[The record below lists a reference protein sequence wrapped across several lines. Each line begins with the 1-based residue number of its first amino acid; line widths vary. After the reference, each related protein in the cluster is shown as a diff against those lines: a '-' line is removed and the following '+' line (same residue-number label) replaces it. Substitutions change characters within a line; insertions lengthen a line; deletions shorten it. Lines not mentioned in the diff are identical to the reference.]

1 MDGCK
6 DSPMKELGFSP
17 EQELAVWSWSE
28 VSSINPTSS
37 SRSSRAFG
45 DRSGRYKLFIG
56 QFKWALVDSKTDQI
70 LGQGSFEAAQFKS
83 KKATAN
89 GTNVAFEVDGGTVGI
104 YKPGGGLFTFSEGQK
119 TLARQMNLSGRV
131 DHEISVDDFAITSQ
145 EIATIETVYLGG
157 AGVPLKTYEK
167 STLMVSRKGFTI
179 GQGGSSIWTQ
189 SFEGMIGIQITGE
202 GLYQTGGGWI
212 GGGFGISGALQGA
225 AFASIM
231 NALTTRTH
239 NDCYFRFVYS
249 GTDATFQVL
258 SHTPRNLEIALS
270 GVRNWLETRN
280 PISASTA
287 QVISSTSR
295 VEQLEKLHQLFE
307 KGILSE
313 AEYKAEKKRI
323 LAGR

>member
-1 MDGCK
+1 MT
-6 DSPMKELGFSP
+6 ELGFTP
-17 EQELAVWSWSE
+17 EQELSVWSWSE
-28 VSSINPTSS
+28 VSSLNPTSS

-56 QFKWALVDSKTDQI
+56 QFKWALVDSKADQI
-70 LGQGSFEAAQFKS
+70 MGQGSFEAAQFKS
-83 KKATAN
+83 KKATGN
-89 GTNVAFEVDGGTVGI
+89 GTNVAFEVDGGNIGI

-131 DHEISVDDFAITSQ
+131 DHEISEDDFVISSQ

-189 SFEGMIGIQITGE
+189 SFEGLNGIQVTGE

-280 PISASTA
+280 PVGTPLT

-295 VEQLEKLHQLFE
+295 VEQLEKLHLLFE

-323 LAGR
+323 LAGS

>member
-1 MDGCK
+1 MQLDFSHEEVL
-6 DSPMKELGFSP
+6 DVWAWSDVRSVSP
-17 EQELAVWSWSE
+17 Q
-28 VSSINPTSS
+28 TSS
-37 SRSSRAFG
+37 KASRALG
-45 DRSGRYKLFIG
+45 DRSGRYKLYVG
-56 QFKWALVDSKTDQI
+56 QSHWALVDVKAAKI
-70 LGQGSFEAAQFKS
+70 LGKGSMQNAEFRQKS
-83 KKATAN
+83 VNINGAN
-89 GTNVAFEVDGGTVGI
+89 FLFEVDGGAIQIKDAGAG
-104 YKPGGGLFTFSEGQK
+104 YWLHGEGHK
-119 TLARQMNLSGRV
+119 TASRQMNLVGRL
-131 DHEISVDDFAITSQ
+131 DTTISENDFVISSQ
-145 EIATIETVYLGG
+145 EIATIESVFLGG

-167 STLMVSRKGFTI
+167 STLIVSRKGFSI

-189 SFEGMIGIQITGE
+189 TFEGLKGIQITGE

-225 AFASIM
+225 AFASVM

-239 NDCYFRFVYS
+239 NDCYFRFVYP

-258 SHTPRNLEIALS
+258 SHTPRDLEIALS

-280 PISASTA
+280 PVSASSA
-287 QVISSTSR
+287 QAISSTSR

-323 LAGR
+323 LDGS

>member
-1 MDGCK
+1 
-6 DSPMKELGFSP
+6 MKELGFTP
-17 EQELAVWSWSE
+17 EQELSVWSWSE

-37 SRSSRAFG
+37 SRSSRALG

-56 QFKWALVDSKTDQI
+56 QFKWALVDSKADQI
-70 LGQGSFEAAQFKS
+70 MGQGSFKAAQFKS
-83 KKATAN
+83 KKATVN

-119 TLARQMNLSGRV
+119 TLARQMNLAGRV
-131 DHEISVDDFAITSQ
+131 DHEISEDDFVISSQ

-189 SFEGMIGIQITGE
+189 SFEGMNGIQITGE

-225 AFASIM
+225 AFASVM

-239 NDCYFRFVYS
+239 NDCYFRFVYP

-258 SHTPRNLEIALS
+258 SHTPRDLEIALS

-280 PISASTA
+280 PVSTPSV
-287 QVISSTSR
+287 QVISSASR

-307 KGILSE
+307 KGILSK

-323 LAGR
+323 LDGN

>member
-1 MDGCK
+1 MQLD
-6 DSPMKELGFSP
+6 FSY
-17 EQELAVWSWSE
+17 EEVLDVWAWSD
-28 VSSINPTSS
+28 VHSVNPHTSS
-37 SRSSRAFG
+37 KASRALG
-45 DRSGRYKLFIG
+45 DRSGRYKLYVG
-56 QFKWALVDSKTDQI
+56 QSHWALVDVKAAKV
-70 LGQGSFEAAQFKS
+70 LGKGSMQNAEFRQKNVNING
-83 KKATAN
+83 AN
-89 GTNVAFEVDGGTVGI
+89 FLFEVDGGAIQIKDAGAG
-104 YKPGGGLFTFSEGQK
+104 YWLHGEGHK
-119 TLARQMNLSGRV
+119 TASRQMNLVGRL
-131 DHEISVDDFAITSQ
+131 DTTISQDVFVISSQ
-145 EIATIETVYLGG
+145 EIATIESVFLGG

-167 STLMVSRKGFTI
+167 STLIVSRKGFSI

-189 SFEGMIGIQITGE
+189 TFEGLNGIQITGE

-225 AFASIM
+225 AFASVM

-239 NDCYFRFVYS
+239 NDCYFRFVYP

-258 SHTPRNLEIALS
+258 SHTPRDLEIALS

-280 PISASTA
+280 PVSISSA

-313 AEYKAEKKRI
+313 AEYKAEKQRI
-323 LAGR
+323 LAGS

>member
-1 MDGCK
+1 MT
-6 DSPMKELGFSP
+6 ELGFTP
-17 EQELAVWSWSE
+17 EQELSVWSWSE
-28 VSSINPTSS
+28 VSSINPPSS
-37 SRSSRAFG
+37 PWSSRAFG

-56 QFKWALVDSKTDQI
+56 QSKWALVDSKADQLI
-70 LGQGSFEAAQFKS
+70 GQGSFEAAQFKS

-89 GTNVAFEVDGGTVGI
+89 GTNVAFEVDGGNIGI

-119 TLARQMNLSGRV
+119 TLARQMNLTGRV
-131 DHEISVDDFAITSQ
+131 DHEISEGDFVISSQ

-167 STLMVSRKGFTI
+167 STLIVSRKGFSI

-189 SFEGMIGIQITGE
+189 SFEGLNGIQITGE

-212 GGGFGISGALQGA
+212 GGGFGISGALKGA
-225 AFASIM
+225 AFASVM

-239 NDCYFRFVYS
+239 NDCYFRFVYP
-249 GTDATFQVL
+249 GVDATFQVL

-280 PISASTA
+280 PAIA
-287 QVISSTSR
+287 QSGQTGSSTSR

-307 KGILSE
+307 KGILDE
-313 AEYKAEKKRI
+313 AEYQAEKKRI
-323 LAGR
+323 LAGG

>member
-1 MDGCK
+1 
-6 DSPMKELGFSP
+6 MKELGFIP
-17 EQELAVWSWSE
+17 EQELSVWSWSE
-28 VSSINPTSS
+28 VVSVNPPSSPW
-37 SRSSRAFG
+37 SSRAFG

-56 QFKWALVDSKTDQI
+56 QFKWALVDSNTDSI
-70 LGQGSFEAAQFKS
+70 IGRGSFEAAQFKS
-83 KKATAN
+83 KKSTAN
-89 GTNVAFEVDGGTVGI
+89 GTNVTFEVDGGNIGI

-131 DHEISVDDFAITSQ
+131 DHEISEEDFVIKSQ

-167 STLMVSRKGFTI
+167 STLMVSRKGFSI
-179 GQGGSSIWTQ
+179 GQGGSSIWTR
-189 SFEGMIGIQITGE
+189 SFEGLNGIQITGE
-202 GLYQTGGGWI
+202 GLYQTGGGWV
-212 GGGFGISGALQGA
+212 GGGFGISGALKGA

-249 GTDATFQVL
+249 GCDATFQVL

-280 PISASTA
+280 PVTP
-287 QVISSTSR
+287 SSTQVVVGSSR
-295 VEQLEKLHQLFE
+295 VEQIEKLYELFE
-307 KGILSE
+307 RGILSE
-313 AEYKAEKKRI
+313 AEYQEEKKRI
-323 LAGR
+323 LDVS

>member
-1 MDGCK
+1 
-6 DSPMKELGFSP
+6 MKELGFTP
-17 EQELAVWSWSE
+17 EQELSVWSWSD
-28 VSSINPTSS
+28 VSSINPPSS

-45 DRSGRYKLFIG
+45 DRTGRYKLFIG
-56 QFKWALVDSKTDQI
+56 QFKWALVDVKVDKI

-89 GTNVAFEVDGGTVGI
+89 GTNVSFEVDGGNIGI
-104 YKPGGGLFTFSEGQK
+104 YKPGGGFFTFSEGQE
-119 TLARQMNLSGRV
+119 TLARQMNLAGRV
-131 DHEISVDDFAITSQ
+131 DHEISEGEFVISGQ
-145 EIATIETVYLGG
+145 EIAMIESIYLGG

-167 STLMVSRKGFTI
+167 STLIVSPKGFSI
-179 GQGGSSIWTQ
+179 GQGGSFGSSIWTK
-189 SFEGMIGIQITGE
+189 SFEGLNGIQITGE

-225 AFASIM
+225 AFASVM

-239 NDCYFRFVYS
+239 NDCYFRFVYP

-258 SHTPRNLEIALS
+258 SHAPKNLEAALS

-280 PISASTA
+280 PVSAQSS
-287 QVISSTSR
+287 QGGSSTSR

-307 KGILSE
+307 KGILTKSE
-313 AEYKAEKKRI
+313 YQAEKKRI
-323 LAGR
+323 LASD

>member
-1 MDGCK
+1 M
-6 DSPMKELGFSP
+6 
-17 EQELAVWSWSE
+17 
-28 VSSINPTSS
+28 
-37 SRSSRAFG
+37 
-45 DRSGRYKLFIG
+45 
-56 QFKWALVDSKTDQI
+56 
-70 LGQGSFEAAQFKS
+70 
-83 KKATAN
+83 
-89 GTNVAFEVDGGTVGI
+89 
-104 YKPGGGLFTFSEGQK
+104 
-119 TLARQMNLSGRV
+119 
-131 DHEISVDDFAITSQ
+131 DDFAITSQ

>member
-1 MDGCK
+1 
-6 DSPMKELGFSP
+6 MKELGFSP

-89 GTNVAFEVDGGTVGI
+89 GTNVAFEVDGGSVGI